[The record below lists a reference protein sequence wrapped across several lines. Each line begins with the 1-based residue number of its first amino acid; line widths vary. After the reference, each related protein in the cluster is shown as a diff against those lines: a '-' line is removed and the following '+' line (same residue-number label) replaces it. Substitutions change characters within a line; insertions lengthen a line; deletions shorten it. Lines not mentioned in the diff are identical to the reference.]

1 MLSGEMRVGESLK
14 LLPPPLTRDTSCS
27 VSEPVSAVVYGSP
40 GFGRPFSQD
49 LPSILGRS
57 WAYRKWNKGLHF
69 SRLPLAVMF
78 PQAVLFSIPVC
89 EVE

>member
-14 LLPPPLTRDTSCS
+14 LLPPPLMLDTSCS

-49 LPSILGRS
+49 LPFHPWEELGIQ
-57 WAYRKWNKGLHF
+57 K
-69 SRLPLAVMF
+69 
-78 PQAVLFSIPVC
+78 
-89 EVE
+89 VEQRPAFQPSPSGSHVSPGSPIFYPCM